1 MRRRST
7 ALVAAVSV
15 IAILAGCGDDDGGDT
30 AGVTTGAETG
40 TAPAADVCA
49 NDDGAL
55 GDAGFVFVTAPVP
68 GTRVSPGFAVTGCSR
83 TFEANVPWE
92 LRDRD
97 GTVIARGAAT
107 GGGVDGPG
115 PFRFTVRYAVPERQ
129 IGVLLVREDDPSGG
143 EGRPPK
149 DNAIPVVLSP

>member
-7 ALVAAVSV
+7 ALVGAVS
-15 IAILAGCGDDDGGDT
+15 ILALLAGCGDDDDGAT
-30 AGVTTGAETG
+30 AGATTASATG

-49 NDDGAL
+49 DDDGAL
-55 GDAGFVFVTAPVP
+55 TDAGFVFVTAPVS
-68 GTRVSPGFAVTGCSR
+68 GARVSPGFTVTGCSR

-115 PFRFTVRYAVPERQ
+115 PYRFTVPYTVPERQ

>member
-1 MRRRST
+1 VRRRST

-15 IAILAGCGDDDGGDT
+15 LAILAGCGDDDGDT
-30 AGVTTGAETG
+30 AGATSTIG

-49 NDDGAL
+49 GDDGAL
-55 GDAGFVFVTAPVP
+55 TDAGFVFVTAPVS
-68 GTRVSPGFAVTGCSR
+68 GARVSPGFAVTGCSR
-83 TFEANVPWE
+83 TFESNVPWE
-92 LRDRD
+92 LRDQD

-115 PFRFTVRYAVPERQ
+115 AFRFTVPYTVPERQ